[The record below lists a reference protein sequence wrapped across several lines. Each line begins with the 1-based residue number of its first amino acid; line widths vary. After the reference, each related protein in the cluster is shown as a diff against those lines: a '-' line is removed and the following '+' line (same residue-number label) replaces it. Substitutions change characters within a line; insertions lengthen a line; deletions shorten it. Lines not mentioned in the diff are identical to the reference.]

1 MENLFFFIIASTL
14 FIFIVL
20 VSFYLFQLKKRLDIF
35 FKGTKAKDLEE
46 VLTEQL
52 KKLKKQE
59 KDIKRIFEEIAKLDG
74 SSQKSFQKI
83 GVIRYNP
90 FKDAGGDQSFS
101 ISLLDAK
108 DNGFV
113 LTSLYSREGMRVY
126 AKPIKEGNSE
136 YPLSEEEKEA
146 INKATGSQND

>member
-1 MENLFFFIIASTL
+1 MQNLFFFIIAGTL

-20 VSFYLFQLKKRLDIF
+20 VSFYLFQLKKRLDVF

-74 SSQKSFQKI
+74 ISQKSFQKI

-136 YPLSEEEKEA
+136 YPLSEEEKEV
-146 INKATGSQND
+146 IERATDS

>member
-1 MENLFFFIIASTL
+1 MQNLFFFIIAGVLFL
-14 FIFIVL
+14 FIIL
-20 VSFYLFQLKKRLDIF
+20 VAFYLLRLKRRLDLF
-35 FKGTKAKDLEE
+35 FKGSQAKDLEG
-46 VLTEQL
+46 VIAEQL
-52 KKLKKQE
+52 KKLKKQD
-59 KDIKRIFEEIAKLDG
+59 KDIKKIFEEVSKLDEI
-74 SSQKSFQKI
+74 SQKSFQKI

-146 INKATGSQND
+146 VGKAKNS